1 MNDKIIIIDDE
12 GKEHT
17 YTNFQDF
24 VNYADSFH
32 MSFLPDNFSYRIEEE
47 EWWVNLKNYKNS
59 MKICL
64 RLIF

>member
-1 MNDKIIIIDDE
+1 MLKNAGGSMKQADKIIIIDDE

-24 VNYADSFH
+24 VNYADSFD

-47 EWWVNLKNYKNS
+47 A
-59 MKICL
+59 
-64 RLIF
+64 

>member
-24 VNYADSFH
+24 VNYVDSFY
-32 MSFLPDNFSYRIEEE
+32 MPFLPDNYSYRIEKSDNE
-47 EWWVNLKNYKNS
+47 
-59 MKICL
+59 
-64 RLIF
+64 R